1 METQVLARKLCIFA
15 PMIKNLIFDM
25 GGVVFSLGYEQA
37 IRRFEEIGLS
47 DARRLLDPCVQTGLF
62 GDLEGGL
69 ISCEAFRRELSSLV
83 GKELSWQECAYAWKG
98 YILDVPQRNLDKLL
112 ELRSRGYRT
121 VLLSNTNPFIT
132 AWAHSPEFSLTAS
145 DREPGR
151 PMDDYFDHLYFS
163 CDLKMMKPGEA
174 IFRHVLEAEGF
185 LPEETLF
192 IDDGERNVAT
202 AARLGIH
209 TLCPQG
215 NSDWTGPIED
225 YLK

>member
-1 METQVLARKLCIFA
+1 
-15 PMIKNLIFDM
+15 
-25 GGVVFSLGYEQA
+25 
-37 IRRFEEIGLS
+37 
-47 DARRLLDPCVQTGLF
+47 
-62 GDLEGGL
+62 
-69 ISCEAFRRELSSLV
+69 
-83 GKELSWQECAYAWKG
+83 
-98 YILDVPQRNLDKLL
+98 
-112 ELRSRGYRT
+112 
-121 VLLSNTNPFIT
+121 
-132 AWAHSPEFSLTAS
+132 
-145 DREPGR
+145 
-151 PMDDYFDHLYFS
+151 MDDYFDHLYFS

-174 IFRHVLEAEGF
+174 IFRHVLDAEGF